1 MLWRWRP
8 PPPEPRPVLES
19 FHRRVLDQL
28 RNRRAPWQQH
38 QLSKDRIWPERFPSG
53 QPYAGVQGLHLLCW
67 AFDEGYLDPRWA
79 TRDRIEAA
87 GGRISKDQTGVLPLP
102 ARDPDSP
109 PAESPPAQDGPEAGR
124 CFLFNIVQ
132 AEGLFLPLRDEQSPP
147 SWAVY
152 DRVERLLQASGVGR
166 RHEPGA
172 QAGYRLGE
180 DRIVLPAQNRFAGA
194 QRYYQTLLHELGH
207 GTGHPARLNR
217 PGLAAASRDGPASIA
232 AAREELR
239 AEIGTLMTG
248 VRIGLGHR
256 PRHGEFYTKPWIQ
269 LLASDPRELVRAAA
283 DAWRMSEVLLAGARE
298 LKERTQDP
306 SPARPRSP
314 EAPQIRIRRGA
325 PAPISPQRPALGPP
339 RPAPGAGVLERFGW
353 RGPEAEWIAL
363 VCRHSGWFTRAQ
375 FCAHFHC
382 RRNRA
387 LRFVRRLLRR
397 RHGVEEALS
406 GLPTTTRLCRI
417 AAKALYRALDI
428 ERVPHPGA
436 SAWVRL
442 RRLLSLDYVLDH
454 PQQRWLPTGREK
466 VWALEA
472 LGLSRRLFPCRHYAG
487 HAQGRSRYF
496 PRKLP
501 LALEKDRAIFVYV
514 DPGRDTD
521 SELLS
526 WGVEHARLWAALRA
540 RNHPVHVVAVARDD
554 LRRERAGKLLRCWE
568 RPGPEAG
575 FRPRDPEEDK
585 TIRRIEQAVLAN
597 DQEYLAR
604 YGGAVKAMD
613 HRQAL
618 LDRADAPTPQNCI
631 RIDRGRTWLSVRIPA
646 QTEGTVWIP

>member
-38 QLSKDRIWPERFPSG
+38 QPSEDRIWPERFPSG

-67 AFDEGYLDPRWA
+67 AFDEGYSDPRWA

-87 GGRISKDQTGVLPLP
+87 GGRIPKDQTGVLPLP
-102 ARDPDSP
+102 ARDLDSP
-109 PAESPPAQDGPEAGR
+109 PAESPPAQDGPEEGR
-124 CFLFNIVQ
+124 SFLFNIVQ
-132 AEGLFLPLRDEQSPP
+132 AERLFLPLRDEQSLP

-152 DRVERLLQASGVGR
+152 KRVERLLQASGVGR
-166 RHEPGA
+166 RHEPGD

-207 GTGHPARLNR
+207 GTGHPDRLNR
-217 PGLAAASRDGPASIA
+217 PGLAAATRDGPASTA

-256 PRHGEFYTKPWIQ
+256 PRHGEFYTEPWIQ
-269 LLASDPRELVRAAA
+269 LLESDPRELVRAAV

-298 LKERTQDP
+298 LKERTQGP
-306 SPARPRSP
+306 SPSRPRSP
-314 EAPQIRIRRGA
+314 EVPRRIRIRRGTLA
-325 PAPISPQRPALGPP
+325 PSSPQRPALGPP
-339 RPAPGAGVLERFGW
+339 RPAPSADVLERFGW

-363 VCRHSGWFTRAQ
+363 VCRYGGWFTRAQ
-375 FCAHFHC
+375 FCAHFRC

-387 LRFVRRLLRR
+387 LRFVRRLLAR
-397 RHGVEEALS
+397 RHGVEEALP
-406 GLPTTTRLCRI
+406 GLPTTTRICRI
-417 AAKALYRALDI
+417 AAKALYRALDL
-428 ERVPHPGA
+428 ERVPHPGS

-442 RRLLSLDYVLDH
+442 
-454 PQQRWLPTGREK
+454 
-466 VWALEA
+466 
-472 LGLSRRLFPCRHYAG
+472 RRLFPCRHYAG

-501 LALEKDRAIFVYV
+501 LALEEEKATFVYV

-540 RNHPVHVVAVARDD
+540 RNRPVHVVAVARDD
-554 LRRERAGKLLRCWE
+554 LRQERAGKVLRRWA

-575 FRPRDPEEDK
+575 FRPLSPDQEK

-597 DQEYLAR
+597 DREYLAR

-618 LDRADAPTPQNCI
+618 LERTTAPTPQNRI